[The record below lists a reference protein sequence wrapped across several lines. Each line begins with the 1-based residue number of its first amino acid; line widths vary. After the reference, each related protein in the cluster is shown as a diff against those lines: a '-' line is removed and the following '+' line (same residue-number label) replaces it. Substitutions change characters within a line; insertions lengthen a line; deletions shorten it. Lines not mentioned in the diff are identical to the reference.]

1 MKACVRPLIAI
12 IFIAGLRQAT
22 AQANYTPY
30 AFTNFAG
37 MPGVFGTNDGTGN
50 AYVADTD
57 NYTIRRVTPSGVVTT
72 LAGLAGSPGSADG
85 TGSSARFLNPGGV
98 AVDSAGN
105 VYVADIGNYTIRKV
119 TPVGTNW
126 VVTTLAGFPGILGN
140 ADGTGSA
147 ARFYNP
153 YCVAVDSAG
162 NVYVT
167 DEGNDT
173 IREVSPVG
181 THWVVRTL
189 AGLAGSP
196 GTNDGTGSA
205 ARFWY
210 PWGVAVDRVG
220 NVYVGD
226 YYNSTIREVTP
237 VGTNWVVTT
246 LAGLAGSPGTNDGT
260 GSAARFLSP
269 SGVAVDSVGNIYVAD
284 AGNDTIRAVAP
295 VGTNW
300 VVTTLAGLAR
310 SPGSADGIGSAARFN
325 DPNGVAVDSAGYL
338 YVADRWNSRITKG
351 TPNPVN
357 PSIWLGLYAGFT
369 ISGAVGKTYGIQ
381 YASSLTGTNNW
392 TTITDITLMQPV
404 ELWVDTSVNV
414 SGENKRFYRAVSVP

>member
-1 MKACVRPLIAI
+1 
-12 IFIAGLRQAT
+12 
-22 AQANYTPY
+22 
-30 AFTNFAG
+30 
-37 MPGVFGTNDGTGN
+37 MPGVFGTNDGTGSNARFHTPGGAAVDSAGN

-284 AGNDTIRAVAP
+284 
-295 VGTNW
+295 
-300 VVTTLAGLAR
+300 
-310 SPGSADGIGSAARFN
+310 
-325 DPNGVAVDSAGYL
+325 
-338 YVADRWNSRITKG
+338 RWNSRITKG